1 MRAPGRRLRMTT
13 IPLADQRLRSLE
25 CWLASLPGQPVLRV
39 TPASV
44 DASFRRY
51 FRVHRHDDTQIAMDA
66 PPAQE
71 SIDSYLRV
79 ARLLATTGI
88 HVPQVL
94 AVDVDQGFV
103 LISDLGSL
111 QYLEALT
118 KGADPEPLYAD
129 AIDAL
134 LRMQADGT
142 GEARELPRYDHDL
155 LRREMELF
163 PEWFI
168 GRHLGLEPNPDDRHA
183 IEGAFEWLCE
193 QALAQPVVLVHR
205 DYHSRNLMVCP
216 GRNPGILDFQDAV
229 RGPISYD
236 LVSLLKDCYIVWPRA
251 RLLGWLDRFRQG
263 AQRLGLDAGKDR
275 EEFLHWFDHM
285 GLQRHIKVLGIFAR
299 LWYRD
304 GKPGFLADLPRVLDY
319 TLAVTAATP
328 ALAPFDDFLRM
339 KVVPAFAAAAR
350 RSRMPP

>member
-1 MRAPGRRLRMTT
+1 MTT
-13 IPLADQRLRSLE
+13 IPIADRRLQSLE
-25 CWLASLPGQPVLRV
+25 RWLASLPGQPVLRV
-39 TPASV
+39 TPASI

-51 FRVHRHDDTQIAMDA
+51 FRVHRNNGTQIAMDA
-66 PPAQE
+66 PPERE
-71 SIDSYLRV
+71 SIDSWLRV
-79 ARLLATTGI
+79 ARLLATTGVN
-88 HVPQVL
+88 VPQVL
-94 AVDVDQGFV
+94 AVEAEQGFV

-118 KGADPEPLYAD
+118 KGTDPGPLYAD

-134 LRMQADGT
+134 LRLQVQGT
-142 GEARELPRYDHDL
+142 GEAHDLPLYDHGL

-168 GRHLGLEPNPDDRHA
+168 GRHLGLEPDADDRHA
-183 IEGAFEWLCE
+183 IDGAFEWLCDE
-193 QALAQPVVLVHR
+193 ALAQPVVLVHR

-216 GRNPGILDFQDAV
+216 GGNPGILDFQDAV

-251 RLLGWLDRFRQG
+251 RLLVWLERYRLG
-263 AQRLGLDAGKDR
+263 AERVGLDAGSDR
-275 EEFLHWFDHM
+275 EEFLRWFDRM

-319 TLAVTAATP
+319 ALAVTGAVP
-328 ALAPFDDFLRM
+328 ALAPFDDFLRRQ
-339 KVVPAFAAAAR
+339 VVPALAAAVR
-350 RSRMPP
+350 CPGRLP

>member
-1 MRAPGRRLRMTT
+1 MTT
-13 IPLADQRLRSLE
+13 IPIGDSRLQSLE
-25 CWLASLPGQPVLRV
+25 HWLAGLPGTPVLRV

-51 FRVHRHDDTQIAMDA
+51 FRIHRDGGTQIAMDA
-66 PPAQE
+66 PPE
-71 SIDSYLRV
+71 REGLDSWLQV
-79 ARLLATTGI
+79 ARLLAKTGVN
-88 HVPQVL
+88 VPQLL
-94 AVDVDQGFV
+94 AVDAVQGFV
-103 LISDLGSL
+103 LIGDLGSL
-111 QYLEALT
+111 QYLAALT

-134 LRMQADGT
+134 LRLQAQGT
-142 GEARELPRYDHDL
+142 GGARDLPRYDHGL

-168 GRHLGLEPNPDDRHA
+168 GRHLGIQLDEADRRA
-183 IEGAFEWLCE
+183 IDAAFEWLCE
-193 QALAQPVVLVHR
+193 EALSQPVVLVHR

-229 RGPISYD
+229 LGPISYD

-251 RLLGWLDRFRQG
+251 RLLGWLERYRLG
-263 AQRLGLDAGKDR
+263 AARLGLDAGRDR
-275 EEFLHWFDHM
+275 EEFLRWFDRV

-319 TLAVTAATP
+319 TLDVTGVEPSLAA
-328 ALAPFDDFLRM
+328 FDDFLRRR
-339 KVVPAFAAAAR
+339 VVPGFATAAR
-350 RSRMPP
+350 RSGVLP